1 MKELIDKAKRMLLQ
15 KDKMLVL
22 ILTGILIFVACM
34 PVKPKKDM
42 SNHLDD
48 SVAESAEEDQVTEQ
62 KYRKELEYELE
73 SLLENMDGVGAVQ
86 VMITLKASGQ
96 KILAKDNPNSFS
108 STKEEDAEGGV
119 RNIEEKKSEEVTIYG
134 KNSYGDEMPYVIKQ
148 LQPEIEGVF
157 VIAEGG
163 GDENVQLQITEAV
176 QALFGIEAHKI
187 KIAKRKI

>member
-108 STKEEDAEGGV
+108 SASFASLKYVSSA
-119 RNIEEKKSEEVTIYG
+119 KSL
-134 KNSYGDEMPYVIKQ
+134 P
-148 LQPEIEGVF
+148 
-157 VIAEGG
+157 
-163 GDENVQLQITEAV
+163 
-176 QALFGIEAHKI
+176 
-187 KIAKRKI
+187 